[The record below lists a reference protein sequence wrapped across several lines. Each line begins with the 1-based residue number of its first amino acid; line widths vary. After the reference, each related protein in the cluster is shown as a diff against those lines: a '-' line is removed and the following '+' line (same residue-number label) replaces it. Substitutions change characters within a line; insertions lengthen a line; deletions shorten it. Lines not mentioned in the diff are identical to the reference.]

1 MKKNSTF
8 LAFFVLI
15 AFSSCHRYFTSASF
29 AEKAARHKTVAIL
42 PPQVVFTGNLPKG
55 VSATTIA
62 ETEEK
67 ESMLFQEAL
76 YSNVLKRGNGRK
88 QILGVNV
95 QPNNNTLATLKAN
108 GISLRESWTMT
119 DIELAKVLGVDAVV
133 RTLIQKDRLMSDLA
147 SAGIDYGKRV
157 IERVISGPGTLAL
170 PGTKTNDIR
179 ATCSIISNGETL
191 WSDSYTKGSDWNSPA
206 NTIINSITDN
216 FAKHF
221 PYRKQV

>member
-1 MKKNSTF
+1 M
-8 LAFFVLI
+8 
-15 AFSSCHRYFTSASF
+15 
-29 AEKAARHKTVAIL
+29 
-42 PPQVVFTGNLPKG
+42 FTGNLPKG
-55 VSATTIA
+55 ISATTIA
-62 ETEEK
+62 ETEER

-88 QILGVNV
+88 QILRVNV
-95 QPNNNTLATLKAN
+95 QPNTNTLAALQAN
-108 GISLRESWTMT
+108 GISLRQSWTMT

-133 RTLIQKDRLMSDLA
+133 RTSIHKDRLMSDLA

-157 IERVISGPGTLAL
+157 IERVISSPGTLAL

-191 WSDSYTKGSDWNSPA
+191 WSDSYTKGSDWSLPA
-206 NTIINSITDN
+206 NAIINSITDN